1 MPWQCKHKVGTM
13 RPPPTLLAQT
23 ASDDPGVAQGPHEV
37 LSARTGLHCHVG
49 VHLQNHVLVLV
60 KE

>member
-1 MPWQCKHKVGTM
+1 M
-13 RPPPTLLAQT
+13 RLLPTLLAQT
-23 ASDDPGVAQGPHEV
+23 ASDRPGVAPRPPEV

-49 VHLQNHVLVLV
+49 VHLQNHVFVLV